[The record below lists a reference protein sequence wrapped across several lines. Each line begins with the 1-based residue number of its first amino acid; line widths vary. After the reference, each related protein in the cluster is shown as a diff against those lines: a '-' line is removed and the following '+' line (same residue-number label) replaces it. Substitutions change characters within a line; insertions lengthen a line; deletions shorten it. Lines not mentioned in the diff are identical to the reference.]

1 MTARIPLQRRLPLV
15 VAVCACLGAPAAASD
30 IMTYER
36 YQQIEHEEP
45 YIVRIEVDAGT
56 LLQFGSRHSFDP
68 DDPQM
73 DVLEAEWNAFG
84 ADVLLTESHG
94 VDPEGLDRDETIRR
108 FGEVG
113 LAHRLAEAASV
124 PVLSLEPDRLDEI
137 AHLRGTGRWT
147 EEQLKVFYTIRRVTQ
162 AVTSGAKIDLED
174 AATKYMGFLSTER
187 GLAPEPSTIE
197 GLDACVR
204 RLLPDAGRWKDVP
217 SAYFYP
223 GPQPVSR
230 FTNEIST
237 ATNVFRD
244 EHHVE
249 RILAEMHDGRRV
261 FVVVGSAHA
270 VMQEPALRERLEA
283 PKSDARD

>member
-1 MTARIPLQRRLPLV
+1 MLV
-15 VAVCACLGAPAAASD
+15 LGICACPGAPAAASD
-30 IMTYER
+30 IMSYEQ
-36 YQQIEHEEP
+36 YQKIDYGEP
-45 YIVRIEVDAGT
+45 YIVRIEARRGT
-56 LLQFGSRHSFDP
+56 LLVFGSRHSFDP

-73 DVLEAEWNAFG
+73 EALEEAWDAFE

-94 VDPEGLDRDETIRR
+94 VDIGDLDRNNTIRR

-113 LAHRLAEAASV
+113 LAHRLAAAASV
-124 PVLSLEPDRLDEI
+124 PALSLEPYRVDEI

-162 AVTSGAKIDLED
+162 AVTSGADIDLED
-174 AATKYMGFLSTER
+174 AVTKYMAFLSSER
-187 GLAPEPSTIE
+187 ALAPEPSTVE
-197 GLDACVR
+197 ALDASVR
-204 RLLPDAGRWKDVP
+204 ELLPDAGGWQEVP
-217 SAYFYP
+217 QSYFYP
-223 GPQPVSR
+223 GPQPVTC

-237 ATNVFRD
+237 AANVFRD

-270 VMQEPALRERLEA
+270 VMQEPALRKRLQTPKRDA
-283 PKSDARD
+283 PD